1 MNQFWHLHYSI
12 EQPLHFVVV
21 ALITLFLAFGLLF
34 TTAVLSEKSDAGV
47 KHAQHTLLST
57 SEPRKA

>member
-12 EQPLHFVVV
+12 EQPLHIVVI
-21 ALITLFLAFGLLF
+21 ALITLILAFGLLF

-47 KHAQHTLLST
+47 KHVQNTLLTT